1 MPNRTTHVFAGG
13 AIGLAIASMDKQKN
27 DVSHQPPF
35 AGLVGAVG
43 GRLPDL
49 LEPATNPNHRQF
61 FHSILVLGTI
71 CVSMYEI
78 YQWSPESN
86 LEKFIRGFLLKLF
99 GAYGSH
105 LLLDMRTPK
114 GLPLVGKF

>member
-13 AIGLAIASMDKQKN
+13 AIGLAIALMDKQKN
-27 DVSHQPPF
+27 DVSHQPLF
-35 AGLVGAVG
+35 ASFVGAVG

-49 LEPATNPNHRQF
+49 LEPAINPNHRQF
-61 FHSILVLGTI
+61 FHSFLVLGTVG
-71 CVSMYEI
+71 VSMYEI

-86 LEKFIRGFLLKLF
+86 LEKFIRGTLLTLL

-105 LLLDMRTPK
+105 LLLDMTTPK
-114 GLPLVGKF
+114 GLPLVGKL